1 MCTEEDMNAILIC
14 ISFPW
19 LYDWSPHFKIQLSK
33 HWKSM
38 IYTYTYI
45 SIFRLDLW
53 RNSFWS
59 LAHKN
64 ETSTFN
70 LSHTDTVL
78 SSNIS
83 ICNYIFMHSVDRI
96 SGGGLI
102 LSRKYLGLGI
112 RAQEAAFQP
121 PDDCR
126 LPGAPGLLR
135 CLYLHQPPCRY
146 RVDIFISTPAPV

>member
-38 IYTYTYI
+38 IYILIHFY
-45 SIFRLDLW
+45 F
-53 RNSFWS
+53 SFGLVEKFILES
-59 LAHKN
+59 CPQN

-70 LSHTDTVL
+70 LSHTDTLL

-146 RVDIFISTPAPV
+146 RVDISISTPAPV